1 MGGAGVLGP
10 PILIPSPLVK
20 VYPLM
25 AFRPKAV
32 LALASATLALAPAI
46 SVSAQT
52 APPQVLANGSVPPNL
67 AAARAHVLDVP
78 LNMLTFHTMDQ
89 LFQTRPVPRA
99 GPIAALPRVDQAL
112 PDAMLGT
119 TRMSEDQWEDRTF
132 TNALLVMRDGK
143 IVHESYRNNTD
154 ETTHYISFSMAKSI
168 TSILVGIAVNQGA
181 IKSIDQPATDFV
193 PELKGS
199 GYDGVTIRQLLQM
212 RSGVDYE
219 ERYDFGANPSVAAR
233 IFLNAIVANTERF
246 ADTAP
251 RLGKKYKPGSHFNY
265 STVDTSVLGWI
276 LERAT
281 KQPLASYTAQNL
293 WQPMG
298 MESYGF
304 WLADGAPGTGRELNG
319 MGYNATL
326 RDFARLGQMMLD
338 QGKFNGRQIVPA
350 EWVRQSTAM
359 VPNADPGTPPPPPE
373 VTDPF
378 ARSGYGF
385 QWWKLDD
392 TGAYTALGLQ
402 GQFIYVHPATRTVI
416 VKLSFFPPDGSDL
429 GNRATEETL
438 AYFKTLVNWA
448 ATAPKP

>member
-1 MGGAGVLGP
+1 
-10 PILIPSPLVK
+10 
-20 VYPLM
+20 M
-25 AFRPKAV
+25 AFRPKA
-32 LALASATLALAPAI
+32 ALTFACATLALCASAAA
-46 SVSAQT
+46 SAQT
-52 APPQVLANGSVPPNL
+52 APPHVLPNGAVPPNL
-67 AAARAHVLDVP
+67 AAARTHMLEAP
-78 LNMLTFHTMDQ
+78 ENMLAFHNMDQ
-89 LFQTRPVPRA
+89 LFQTRPVPRS
-99 GPIAALPRVDQAL
+99 GPIAALPRADKAL
-112 PDAMLGT
+112 PDAVLGT
-119 TRMSEDQWEDRTF
+119 TRMSEDAWEDRTF
-132 TNALLVMRDGK
+132 TNAMLVMRDGK

-154 ETTHYISFSMAKSI
+154 AATHYISFSMAKSI
-168 TSILVGIAVNQGA
+168 TSLLVGIAVNQGA
-181 IKSIDQPATDFV
+181 IKSIDQPVTDYV

-199 GYDGVTIRQLLQM
+199 GYDGVTIRQVLQM

-219 ERYDFGANPSVAAR
+219 ERYDFGATPSTAAK

-251 RLGKKYKPGSHFNY
+251 RLGRKWKPGSHFNY
-265 STVDTSVLGWI
+265 STLDTSVLGWI

-281 KQPLASYTAQNL
+281 RQPLASFMAQNL

-298 MESYGF
+298 MESYGY
-304 WLADGAPGTGRELNG
+304 WLADGAPGVGRELNG

-338 QGKFNGRQIVPA
+338 QGRFNGRQIVPA

-359 VPNADPGTPPPPPE
+359 IPNADPGTPAPPPE

-416 VKLSFFPPDGSDL
+416 VKLSFFPPEGSDL
-429 GNRATEETL
+429 GNRALEETL
-438 AYFKTLVNWA
+438 AYFKTLTTWA
-448 ATAPKP
+448 GTTPRP

>member
-1 MGGAGVLGP
+1 
-10 PILIPSPLVK
+10 
-20 VYPLM
+20 M
-25 AFRPKAV
+25 AFRPKA
-32 LALASATLALAPAI
+32 ALPFACATLALCASAAAG
-46 SVSAQT
+46 AQT
-52 APPQVLANGSVPPNL
+52 APPHVLPNGAVPPNL
-67 AAARAHVLDVP
+67 AAARTHMLEAP
-78 LNMLTFHTMDQ
+78 ENMLAFHNMDQ
-89 LFQTRPVPRA
+89 LFQTRPVPRS
-99 GPIAALPRVDQAL
+99 GPIAALPRADQAL
-112 PDAMLGT
+112 PDAVLGT
-119 TRMSEDQWEDRTF
+119 TRMSEDAWEDRTF
-132 TNALLVMRDGK
+132 TNAMLVMRDGK

-154 ETTHYISFSMAKSI
+154 AATHYISFSMAKSI
-168 TSILVGIAVNQGA
+168 TSLLVGIAVNQGA
-181 IKSIDQPATDFV
+181 IKSIDQPVTDYV

-199 GYDGVTIRQLLQM
+199 GYDGVTIRQVLQM

-219 ERYDFGANPSVAAR
+219 ERYDFGATPSTAAK

-251 RLGKKYKPGSHFNY
+251 RLGRKWKPGSHFNY
-265 STVDTSVLGWI
+265 STLDTSVLGWI

-281 KQPLASYTAQNL
+281 RQPLASFMAQNL

-298 MESYGF
+298 MESYGY
-304 WLADGAPGTGRELNG
+304 WLADGAPGVGRELNG

-338 QGKFNGRQIVPA
+338 QGRFNGRQIVPA

-359 VPNADPGTPPPPPE
+359 IPNADPGTPPPPPE

-416 VKLSFFPPDGSDL
+416 VKLSFFPPEGSDL
-429 GNRATEETL
+429 GNRALEETL
-438 AYFKTLVNWA
+438 AYFKTLTTWA
-448 ATAPKP
+448 GTTPRP

>member
-1 MGGAGVLGP
+1 MRQWLFGTVANACALVSL
-10 PILIPSPLVK
+10 PL
-20 VYPLM
+20 
-25 AFRPKAV
+25 A
-32 LALASATLALAPAI
+32 ALPVPAL
-46 SVSAQT
+46 AQT
-52 APPQVLANGSVPPNL
+52 APVHVLPDGSVPPGL
-67 AAARAHVLDVP
+67 RAARTHLLDAPV
-78 LNMLTFHTMDQ
+78 NMLTFHSIDQ
-89 LFQTRPVPRA
+89 LFETRPVPHA
-99 GPIAALPRVDQAL
+99 GPVVALPRADTAL
-112 PDAMLGT
+112 PAAVIEGKPITEDA
-119 TRMSEDQWEDRTF
+119 WEDRTF
-132 TNALLVMRDGK
+132 SNAFLVMRDGR

-154 ETTHYISFSMAKSI
+154 ERTHYISFSMAKSI
-168 TSILVGIAVNQGA
+168 TSMLVGAAVAQGA
-181 IKSIDQPATDFV
+181 IASIDQKATDYV

-219 ERYDFGANPSVAAR
+219 ERYDFGQNPSTAAK

-246 ADTAP
+246 ADTAT
-251 RLGKKYKPGSHFNY
+251 RVGRKVAPGSHFNY
-265 STVDTSVLGWI
+265 STLDTSVLGWI

-281 KQPLASYTAQNL
+281 KQPLAEFTTRVL

-304 WLADGAPGTGRELNG
+304 WMADGPPGTGRELNG

-338 QGKFNGRQIVPA
+338 KGRFNGKQILPA
-350 EWVRQSTAM
+350 DWVAQSTAM
-359 VPNADPGTPPPPPE
+359 IPNADAGTPPPPPE
-373 VTDPF
+373 VTNPF

-416 VKLSFFPPDGSDL
+416 VKLSYFPPEGSPESD
-429 GNRATEETL
+429 RALEETL
-438 AYFKTLVNWA
+438 SYFKTLVNWRG
-448 ATAPKP
+448 

>member
-1 MGGAGVLGP
+1 MVSFRS
-10 PILIPSPLVK
+10 LIAATTAL
-20 VYPLM
+20 
-25 AFRPKAV
+25 AA
-32 LALASATLALAPAI
+32 LALPLAP
-46 SVSAQT
+46 VTAQT
-52 APPQVLANGSVPPNL
+52 APVHVLPDGSVPPAL
-67 AAARAHVLDVP
+67 VAARSHILEAP

-99 GPIAALPRVDQAL
+99 GAVAALPRADQAL
-112 PDAMLGT
+112 PDAVLGG
-119 TRMSEDQWEDRTF
+119 TRMTEDQWEDRTF
-132 TNALLVMRDGK
+132 TNAMLVMRDGK
-143 IVHESYRNNTD
+143 IIHESYRNNTD

-168 TSILVGIAVNQGA
+168 TSLLVGIAVSQGA
-181 IKSIDQPATDFV
+181 IASIDQPVTAYI

-199 GYDGVTIRQLLQM
+199 GYDGVTIRQVLEM

-219 ERYDFGANPSVAAR
+219 ERYDFGATPSTAAK
-233 IFLNAIVANTERF
+233 IFLNAIVANKERF

-251 RLGKKYKPGSHFNY
+251 RLGRKWKPGSHFNY
-265 STVDTSVLGWI
+265 STLDTSVLGWV

-281 KQPLASYTAQNL
+281 KQPLAAFMTQHL

-304 WLADGAPGTGRELNG
+304 WLADGQPGTGRELNG

-338 QGKFNGRQIVPA
+338 EGKFNGRQIVPA
-350 EWVRQSTAM
+350 EWVRASVKM
-359 VPNADPGTPPPPPE
+359 VPNADPGTPPPPAE
-373 VTDPF
+373 VTSPF

-385 QWWKLDD
+385 QWWQLDD

-416 VKLSFFPPDGSDL
+416 VKLSYFPPEGSDL
-429 GNRATEETL
+429 GNRALEETL
-438 AYFKTLVNWA
+438 AYFRTLVSM
-448 ATAPKP
+448 PR

>member
-1 MGGAGVLGP
+1 MVFP
-10 PILIPSPLVK
+10 RK
-20 VYPLM
+20 
-25 AFRPKAV
+25 KAT
-32 LALASATLALAPAI
+32 LALASATLALAQAFAAPAL
-46 SVSAQT
+46 AQT
-52 APPQVLANGSVPPNL
+52 APPHVLPNGQVPPNL
-67 AAARAHVLDVP
+67 AAARTHMLEAP
-78 LNMLTFHTMDQ
+78 ENMLTFHTMDQ
-89 LFQTRPVPRA
+89 LFQTRPVPRS

-112 PDAMLGT
+112 PDAVLGT
-119 TRMSEDQWEDRTF
+119 TKMTEDQWEDRTF

-154 ETTHYISFSMAKSI
+154 ASTHYISFSMAKSI
-168 TSILVGIAVNQGA
+168 TSIMVGIAVNQGF
-181 IKSIDQPATDFV
+181 IKSIDQPATDYV

-219 ERYDFGANPSVAAR
+219 ERYDFGATPSVAAK

-251 RLGKKYKPGSHFNY
+251 RLGRKWKPGSHFNY
-265 STVDTSVLGWI
+265 STLDTSVLGWI

-281 KQPLASYTAQNL
+281 KQPLATYMTNTL

-304 WLADGAPGTGRELNG
+304 WLADGAPGVGRELNG

-338 QGKFNGRQIVPA
+338 EGKFNGRQILPA
-350 EWVRQSTAM
+350 DWVHQATAM
-359 VPNADPGTPPPPPE
+359 VPNADPGTPPPPAS

-385 QWWKLDD
+385 QWWKVDD

-416 VKLSFFPPDGSDL
+416 VKLSFFPPEGSDL
-429 GNRATEETL
+429 GNRALEETL
-438 AYFKTLVNWA
+438 AYFKTLVNWS